1 MYVDKRGKKMEKEK
15 KLDKE
20 IPVSN
25 ISDENLYCLNG
36 RVPLKKAI
44 PFGLQHVLAMFVSN
58 LAPVLIVCS
67 AAFIQ
72 GTNEHLTPAE
82 ITEILQCAMFAAGLG
97 TIMQLYP
104 VWKIGSKLP
113 IVMGVSFTFLGS
125 LLVISTNPNLGYEGM
140 VGAIIMGGIFEGI
153 VGLSAKY
160 WRRFLTPVVSACVV
174 IAIGLSLLSVGMDS
188 WGGGSGV
195 EDFGAWYHLFVGTF
209 TLIVCLVSR
218 YLLKGVYKNLNIL
231 VGLVLGYLMATVF
244 TVSGIAPM
252 LDFSS
257 VSQTISQVD
266 ISAFQH
272 SSFLQNINQFL
283 ILVLFSQS
291 QSYFLYLLP
300 KQQVQQRL
308 FVRELYIVISRW
320 KNYKDRWPWMGFQ
333 ALFLVVLVVCL

>member
-1 MYVDKRGKKMEKEK
+1 
-15 KLDKE
+15 
-20 IPVSN
+20 
-25 ISDENLYCLNG
+25 
-36 RVPLKKAI
+36 
-44 PFGLQHVLAMFVSN
+44 
-58 LAPVLIVCS
+58 
-67 AAFIQ
+67 
-72 GTNEHLTPAE
+72 
-82 ITEILQCAMFAAGLG
+82 
-97 TIMQLYP
+97 
-104 VWKIGSKLP
+104 
-113 IVMGVSFTFLGS
+113 MGVSFTFLGS
-125 LLVISTNPNLGYEGM
+125 LLVISTNPDLGYEGM

-188 WGGGSGV
+188 WGGVSGV
-195 EDFGAWYHLFVGTF
+195 EDFGAWHHLFVGTF

-218 YLLKGVYKNLNIL
+218 YLLEGVYKNLNIL
-231 VGLVLGYLMATVF
+231 VGLVLGYLMAIVF

-257 VSQTISQVD
+257 VSQTISQVGYF
-266 ISAFQH
+266 SLPTLVFFTEH
-272 SSFLQNINQFL
+272 KPKNINQFL

-308 FVRELYIVISRW
+308 FARELYIVISRW

-333 ALFLVVLVVCL
+333 ALFPVVLVVCL

>member
-1 MYVDKRGKKMEKEK
+1 
-15 KLDKE
+15 
-20 IPVSN
+20 
-25 ISDENLYCLNG
+25 
-36 RVPLKKAI
+36 
-44 PFGLQHVLAMFVSN
+44 
-58 LAPVLIVCS
+58 
-67 AAFIQ
+67 
-72 GTNEHLTPAE
+72 
-82 ITEILQCAMFAAGLG
+82 
-97 TIMQLYP
+97 
-104 VWKIGSKLP
+104 
-113 IVMGVSFTFLGS
+113 MGVSFTFLGS
-125 LLVISTNPNLGYEGM
+125 LLVISTNPDLGYEGM

-257 VSQTISQVD
+257 VSQ
-266 ISAFQH
+266 
-272 SSFLQNINQFL
+272 
-283 ILVLFSQS
+283 S

-308 FVRELYIVISRW
+308 FARELYIVISRW
-320 KNYKDRWPWMGFQ
+320 KNYKDRWPWMVFQ
-333 ALFLVVLVVCL
+333 ALFPVVLVVCL

>member
-1 MYVDKRGKKMEKEK
+1 M
-15 KLDKE
+15 
-20 IPVSN
+20 
-25 ISDENLYCLNG
+25 
-36 RVPLKKAI
+36 
-44 PFGLQHVLAMFVSN
+44 
-58 LAPVLIVCS
+58 
-67 AAFIQ
+67 
-72 GTNEHLTPAE
+72 
-82 ITEILQCAMFAAGLG
+82 
-97 TIMQLYP
+97 
-104 VWKIGSKLP
+104 
-113 IVMGVSFTFLGS
+113 
-125 LLVISTNPNLGYEGM
+125 ISTNPDLGYEGM

>member
-1 MYVDKRGKKMEKEK
+1 
-15 KLDKE
+15 
-20 IPVSN
+20 
-25 ISDENLYCLNG
+25 
-36 RVPLKKAI
+36 
-44 PFGLQHVLAMFVSN
+44 
-58 LAPVLIVCS
+58 
-67 AAFIQ
+67 
-72 GTNEHLTPAE
+72 
-82 ITEILQCAMFAAGLG
+82 
-97 TIMQLYP
+97 
-104 VWKIGSKLP
+104 
-113 IVMGVSFTFLGS
+113 MGVSFTFLGS
-125 LLVISTNPNLGYEGM
+125 LLVISTNPDLGYEGM

-257 VSQTISQVD
+257 VSQ
-266 ISAFQH
+266 
-272 SSFLQNINQFL
+272 
-283 ILVLFSQS
+283 S

-300 KQQVQQRL
+300 KQKVQQRL
-308 FVRELYIVISRW
+308 FARELYIVISRW

-333 ALFLVVLVVCL
+333 TLFPVVLVVCL

>member
-1 MYVDKRGKKMEKEK
+1 
-15 KLDKE
+15 
-20 IPVSN
+20 
-25 ISDENLYCLNG
+25 
-36 RVPLKKAI
+36 
-44 PFGLQHVLAMFVSN
+44 
-58 LAPVLIVCS
+58 
-67 AAFIQ
+67 
-72 GTNEHLTPAE
+72 
-82 ITEILQCAMFAAGLG
+82 
-97 TIMQLYP
+97 
-104 VWKIGSKLP
+104 
-113 IVMGVSFTFLGS
+113 MGVSFTFLGS
-125 LLVISTNPNLGYEGM
+125 LLVISTNPDLGYEGM

-257 VSQTISQVD
+257 VSQ
-266 ISAFQH
+266 
-272 SSFLQNINQFL
+272 
-283 ILVLFSQS
+283 S

-308 FVRELYIVISRW
+308 FARELYIVISRW
-320 KNYKDRWPWMGFQ
+320 KNYKDRWPWMVFQ
-333 ALFLVVLVVCL
+333 ALFPVILVVCL

>member
-1 MYVDKRGKKMEKEK
+1 
-15 KLDKE
+15 
-20 IPVSN
+20 
-25 ISDENLYCLNG
+25 
-36 RVPLKKAI
+36 
-44 PFGLQHVLAMFVSN
+44 
-58 LAPVLIVCS
+58 
-67 AAFIQ
+67 
-72 GTNEHLTPAE
+72 
-82 ITEILQCAMFAAGLG
+82 
-97 TIMQLYP
+97 
-104 VWKIGSKLP
+104 
-113 IVMGVSFTFLGS
+113 MGVSFTFLGS
-125 LLVISTNPNLGYEGM
+125 LLVISTNPDLGYEGM

-188 WGGGSGV
+188 WGGGSGI
-195 EDFGAWYHLFVGTF
+195 EDLGAWYHLFVGTF

-257 VSQTISQVD
+257 
-266 ISAFQH
+266 
-272 SSFLQNINQFL
+272 
-283 ILVLFSQS
+283 FSQS

-308 FVRELYIVISRW
+308 FARKLYIVISRW